1 MARRSIVVSSTSAS
15 MSFDPTPT
23 RAATSCLRFGTACE
37 GASGES
43 AVQWELRRNCS
54 LTPRQLLGF
63 YLGLCGVSLLVAGL
77 AWGLGARLVM
87 PFAWLELAVVGA
99 ALLVHARHA
108 TDRERILL
116 QGGVLTVEREC
127 GSRTE
132 RCEFRTEWV
141 RVGSA
146 HRGDSLIELSE
157 RGKKVVVGRFVRP
170 ELRGQ
175 LADEMRW
182 ALARRGAVQGLVPG
196 SA

>member
-1 MARRSIVVSSTSAS
+1 MGSLRNSGQVCSNKTRIVVSRRRQEELLDALSA
-15 MSFDPTPT
+15 MMRMMPVGDPNDP
-23 RAATSCLRFGTACE
+23 ATQIGPMVSSRQRDRVE
-37 GASGES
+37 SYIASGK
-43 AVQWELRRNCS
+43 Q
-54 LTPRQLLGF
+54 Q
-63 YLGLCGVSLLVAGL
+63 
-77 AWGLGARLVM
+77 GARLVM

-157 RGKKVVVGRFVRP
+157 RGKKVVVGRGV
-170 ELRGQ
+170 
-175 LADEMRW
+175 
-182 ALARRGAVQGLVPG
+182 
-196 SA
+196 